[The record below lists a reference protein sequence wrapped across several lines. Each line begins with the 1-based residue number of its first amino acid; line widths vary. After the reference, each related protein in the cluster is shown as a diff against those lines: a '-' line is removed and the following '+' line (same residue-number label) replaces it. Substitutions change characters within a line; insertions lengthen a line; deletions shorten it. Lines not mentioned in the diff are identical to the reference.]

1 MIFKNLFLLVGLVPF
16 SHAAGTGRRLGSSRA
31 LDEGDTTTNLY
42 ITCDGAKR
50 SCYAGRE
57 ECIAGGCRCLRGWT
71 GDRCDADI
79 DECKLG
85 GICAFEGSF
94 CVDHDP
100 DDAEMPFF
108 YCGCDASKGWLDGT
122 NPPGPNGQES
132 CIKDA
137 TVDEMVIVI
146 VNETD
151 NEIVEIIEIVDETA
165 DQKAVCGS
173 ASKPCN
179 MAGQYC
185 EETDGSN
192 NCLCASGWIQPAG
205 EGAPCQELKQ
215 CELGIDTVCDKTG
228 RDTGNPVSMCI
239 EATVAQHSR
248 GYKCRCLVEDG
259 FVAVPN
265 TEDGTN
271 CMPAPTPAP
280 SLVPSSGPSAAAE
293 EVEPPAPLS
302 TKYCGEQVVCAGV
315 DKGQFC
321 AEESRQCACLA
332 SPWVEANR
340 TSARFVECKLCID
353 NETTLQAAVDEAPD
367 TLGAPV
373 SVITMCADAEIDLTS
388 EIDLT
393 GKQLLLKYETGSTNC
408 TINGNDSTRLFSVK
422 PTSISTLTFESITF
436 KGGSVTGEDGGA
448 FLLESTGDVA
458 FDNCHFSDNKAVSRD
473 FVE

>member
-1 MIFKNLFLLVGLVPF
+1 MIFRNLFLLVGLVPF

-31 LDEGDTTTNLY
+31 LDEGDTTNLY

-57 ECIAGGCRCLRGWT
+57 ACIEGECRCLRGWT
-71 GDRCDADI
+71 GDRCIDDI
-79 DECKLG
+79 DECKLDG
-85 GICAFEGSF
+85 VCAFEGSF

-108 YCGCDASKGWLDGT
+108 YCGCDPNKGWLDGT

-132 CIKDA
+132 CIKDDTFDEIVIVIGNE
-137 TVDEMVIVI
+137 TVDEIV
-146 VNETD
+146 
-151 NEIVEIIEIVDETA
+151 EIVDETA

-173 ASKPCN
+173 AEKPCN

-185 EETDGSN
+185 EEKDGSN
-192 NCLCASGWIQPAG
+192 NCLCAPGWIQPAG
-205 EGAPCQELKQ
+205 EGSTCHELKQ
-215 CELGIDTVCDKTG
+215 CQLEIDTVCDKTG
-228 RDTGNPVSMCI
+228 RDTGNPVSMCV
-239 EATVAQHSR
+239 ETTVAQHPR

-280 SLVPSSGPSAAAE
+280 SLVPSSGPSAAVLE
-293 EVEPPAPLS
+293 EVEELPAPL
-302 TKYCGEQVVCAGV
+302 KYCGDQVVCAGV

-321 AEESRQCACLA
+321 AEESRQCACLP
-332 SPWVEANR
+332 SPWVEATR
-340 TSARFVECKLCID
+340 TNDRLVECKLCID
-353 NETTLQAAVDEAPD
+353 NETTLKAAVDEAPD
-367 TLGAPV
+367 TQGDPQ

-393 GKQLLLKYETGSTNC
+393 GKQLLLKCEAGSTNC
-408 TINGNDSTRLFSVK
+408 TINGNGSTRLFSAK
-422 PTSISTLTFESITF
+422 STSTSTLTFETITF
-436 KGGSVTGEDGGA
+436 KGGSVTGDDGGA
-448 FLLESTGDVA
+448 FFLESADVA
-458 FDNCHFSDNKAVSRD
+458 FDTCHFSDNKAVS
-473 FVE
+473 